1 MKKFAT
7 YCGLL
12 ALAGAAFFVGEAGG
26 WKLMASYPTPV
37 SNPRGYQTGGI
48 SFGYVLGAGPTPYVY
63 GFRLDTGS
71 IVSSFPAPGG
81 AGAWGITGSPSSG
94 FYVSNNR
101 TSWIYKVTGTG
112 SVISSFR
119 CPVPGPADM
128 DLRWYPRDLY
138 VAIPDRNIIAV
149 VDETTG
155 SLVSTFKAPGSR
167 PTACC
172 GYQTTLIADSATHT
186 IYENGVPVITGIETP
201 VGADWDATTDNDY
214 SVALFVADDATDR
227 IYIYQ
232 KTEGVAPASLGRVKA
247 LFE

>member
-1 MKKFAT
+1 MKRVIVTTAAICLAFIVNAAT
-7 YCGLL
+7 AYTWRL
-12 ALAGAAFFVGEAGG
+12 V
-26 WKLMASYPTPV
+26 ASYPVPV
-37 SNPRGYQTGGI
+37 PSPRGYRV
-48 SFGYVLGAGPTPYVY
+48 SSVSAGYVVDAGSPPYVY
-63 GFRLDTGS
+63 HFHLRTGS

-101 TSWIYKVTGTG
+101 TSWIYEVTGTG

-119 CPVPGPADM
+119 CPVAGPADI
-128 DLRWYPRDLY
+128 DLHWYTYNFLI
-138 VAIPDRNIIAV
+138 AIPDQNIIAV
-149 VDETTG
+149 VDRTTG
-155 SLVSTFKAPGSR
+155 SLVSTFAGPGSR

-214 SVALFVADDATDR
+214 SVALFVVDDATDR
-227 IYIYQ
+227 IYFYN
-232 KTEGVAPASLGRVKA
+232 KTVAVVPASLGRIKA